1 MEVVAQSSNGGGT
14 DWKAAEG
21 VYVSPQDSDFK
32 QHVRKH
38 GVFKTRKFLVVDFSK
53 ILILKLKSLTRDPL
67 MMSYNLDLDF

>member
-53 ILILKLKSLTRDPL
+53 VFLTKIEIAHQGPSHDEL
-67 MMSYNLDLDF
+67 